1 MNGPLALN
9 KCRVWEFW
17 GLKYSQD
24 GIALSYA
31 ESEYSTAA
39 VSNTAASSVQEL
51 EAIQAS
57 YTMGSMTI
65 MASLSEGS
73 NIATT
78 AGDNYE
84 ETSIAVNFAF

>member
-1 MNGPLALN
+1 MRGRDN
-9 KCRVWEFW
+9 ESEMW
-17 GLKYSQD
+17 GIKYSAD
-24 GIALSYA
+24 GIAVSYA
-31 ESEYSTAA
+31 ESEYLTKA
-39 VSNTAASSVQEL
+39 NGTTAASLTQEL

-73 NIATT
+73 NIGAAADKT
-78 AGDNYE
+78 YE